1 LRYSNVWIG
10 LAGALFV
17 QVVGIPAH
25 ADKID
30 DYFKAEMSKQH
41 IPGISVAVVR
51 DGKLETARGY
61 GLANVELEAAV
72 TANTVFEIGSM
83 TKQFTATLVM
93 MLVEEGKIGLDEKIS
108 KYLEGNPEAWKE
120 VTVRHLLTHTSG
132 IHGYTEVGDF
142 MALSRN
148 PHTQAE
154 IVKMVSNLPLD
165 FKPGEKWKYSNTGYY
180 LLGMIVEKASGKT
193 YDSFLK
199 ERILTPLGMNE
210 TRNGD
215 PTAVIARR
223 ANGYLWS
230 GTYENAPALQPT
242 SAFAAGELV
251 STVGDLA
258 KWDAALA
265 AGSLLKKS
273 SFQEI
278 WTPVKLNDGTTHDYG
293 FGWGVGNREG
303 HRFQSHGGGTA
314 GFSTVILRY
323 PDDKIT
329 VILLTNRAGSN
340 AGGLAQTLA
349 GFYIPALAKVE
360 AKPIEDRS
368 PKITER
374 FKAIALSLASGKAS
388 PDDFTPEAKKVLFP
402 EKILEGKAV
411 LTQFGPLKSFVLVAE
426 KEVEK
431 THRYQYRAVFGET
444 ALRMTFVLTE
454 EGKIAGIGMQPE

>member
-1 LRYSNVWIG
+1 MRHTSAWIG

-17 QVVGIPAH
+17 QVVGSSAH

-61 GLANVELEAAV
+61 GLANVELESAV
-72 TANTVFEIGSM
+72 TGNTVFEIGSM

-93 MLVEEGKIGLDEKIS
+93 MLVEEGKIGLDDKIS
-108 KYLEGNPEAWKE
+108 KYLEGTPETWKE

-132 IHGYTEVGDF
+132 VHGYTEVGDF
-142 MALSRN
+142 MALARN

-154 IVKMVSNLPLD
+154 IVKMVSGLPLD
-165 FKPGEKWKYSNTGYY
+165 FKPGEKWQYSNTGYY
-180 LLGMIVEKASGKT
+180 LLGMIVEKAGGKP

-199 ERILTPLGMNE
+199 ERILTPLAMNE

-215 PTAVIARR
+215 PATLIPRR

-230 GTYENAPALQPT
+230 GKYENAPPLQPS

-278 WTPVKLNDGTTHDYG
+278 WTPVKLNDGKTFDYG
-293 FGWGVGNREG
+293 FGWAVGNREG

-314 GFSTVILRY
+314 GFSTVITRY
-323 PDDKIT
+323 PDDKLT

-340 AGGLAQTLA
+340 ATALAQAVA
-349 GFYIPALAKVE
+349 GFYIPALAAKEV
-360 AKPIEDRS
+360 KPIEDRS

-374 FKAIALSLASGKAS
+374 LKAITLSLASGNPS
-388 PDDFTPEAKKVLFP
+388 PDEFTPEAKKILFP
-402 EKILEGKAV
+402 DKILEGKAV
-411 LTQFGPLKSFVLVAE
+411 LTQMGPLKSFALIAE
-426 KEVEK
+426 KEFEK

-444 ALRMTFVLTE
+444 ALNITFVLTA
-454 EGKIAGIGMQPE
+454 EGKIAGVGMQPE

>member
-1 LRYSNVWIG
+1 V
-10 LAGALFV
+10 LFI
-17 QVVGIPAH
+17 QAMGSPAH

-61 GLANVELEAAV
+61 GLANVELESPV

-83 TKQFTATLVM
+83 TKQFTAALVM

-108 KYLEGNPEAWKE
+108 KYLDGTPDAWKE

-142 MALSRN
+142 MALARN

-154 IVKMVSNLPLD
+154 IVKLVSGLPLD
-165 FKPGEKWKYSNTGYY
+165 FKPGEKWQYSNTGYY
-180 LLGMIVEKASGKT
+180 LLGMIVEKAAGKT

-215 PTAVIARR
+215 PTTVISRR
-223 ANGYLWS
+223 ACGYLWS
-230 GTYENAPALQPT
+230 GTYQNAPALQPT

-258 KWDAALA
+258 KWDAALS

-273 SFQEI
+273 SYQEI
-278 WTPVKLNDGTTHDYG
+278 WTPVKLNDGKTFDYG
-293 FGWGVGNREG
+293 FGWGLGSQEG
-303 HRFQSHGGGTA
+303 HRIQSHGGGTA
-314 GFSTVILRY
+314 GFSTVITRY
-323 PDDKIT
+323 PDDKLT

-340 AGGLAQTLA
+340 AAGLAQAVA
-349 GFYIPALAKVE
+349 GFYIPALAPKAV
-360 AKPIEDRS
+360 KPIEDRS
-368 PKITER
+368 PQTTER
-374 FKAIALSLASGKAS
+374 LKAVALGLASGKAS

-402 EKILEGKAV
+402 DKIQEAKAI
-411 LTQFGPLKSFVLVAE
+411 LSKMGALKTFTLIAE
-426 KEVEK
+426 NEAEK

-444 ALRMTFVLTE
+444 ALHLTFVLTA